1 MKEIGEY
8 LRNKRIELGISL
20 DDAEQSLK
28 IRKKYLTAIEEGDE
42 SVLPG
47 KTYFV
52 GYLRNYANYL
62 QVDQEYIDQILDKPV
77 QTSKP
82 VEPEPQIIR
91 KKRTDRYF
99 SQKRKKISVKKE
111 KKPINVIPL
120 LKVALVMLLIGG
132 FIFVFNQFIH
142 TLRQPPTSMVEKEDI
157 LQEKTIE
164 EEMLLEI
171 ARENIEL
178 EEVIEVQDVVFLPPL
193 PEYKPIELIAKEPSW
208 IKIIQDDQV
217 LYEGIVAEEEKI
229 IVKSDSLISI
239 ITSSPNHINVSYNND
254 TLEPQSL
261 DNHRLIS
268 YQVMP
273 ENNNN

>member
-62 QVDQEYIDQILDKPV
+62 QIDQDFIDQLLDKPEQV
-77 QTSKP
+77 SKP
-82 VEPEPQIIR
+82 AEPEPQLKTR
-91 KKRTDRYF
+91 KTGRYF
-99 SQKRKKISVKKE
+99 SQKRKRMPAKKE
-111 KKPINVIPL
+111 KKSINVIPL
-120 LKVALVMLLIGG
+120 FKAALVILLIGG
-132 FIFVFNQFIH
+132 FLFILNQFIH
-142 TLRQPPTSMVEKEDI
+142 TLRQPSNSLVEKEDI
-157 LQEKTIE
+157 LQEKAIE
-164 EEMLLEI
+164 QEMLEI
-171 ARENIEL
+171 ARENIES
-178 EEVIEVQDVVFLPPL
+178 EEIPEVQDVVILAPL
-193 PEYKPIELIAKEPSW
+193 PDYKPIELIAEEPSW

-217 LYEGIVAEEEKI
+217 LFEGIITSEERI
-229 IVKSDSLISI
+229 AVKSDSLVSL
-239 ITSSPNHINVSYNND
+239 ITTSPNRVNVLYNDNA
-254 TLEPQSL
+254 LEPQPL

-268 YQVMP
+268 YQIMP

>member
-62 QVDQEYIDQILDKPV
+62 QVDQEYIDRILDKPV

-120 LKVALVMLLIGG
+120 LKVALVILLIGG

-178 EEVIEVQDVVFLPPL
+178 EEVIEVHDVIFLPPL

-217 LYEGIVAEEEKI
+217 LYEGIVAEEERI

-268 YQVMP
+268 YQIMP

>member
-62 QVDQEYIDQILDKPV
+62 QVDQEYIDRLLDKPE